1 MGSLCIYIVIF
12 QASRLIVLTL
22 IGEKL
27 INSNKVIKAK
37 LAKTWFP
44 TLVWANCVISEHN
57 TDVIVTTKHKRSII
71 RQLSVITK
79 LKEMKRKI
87 MTQSLK
93 NKNIKSIRLVYETLS
108 KATCIGNQSPVGAL

>member
-1 MGSLCIYIVIF
+1 M
-12 QASRLIVLTL
+12 
-22 IGEKL
+22 
-27 INSNKVIKAK
+27 
-37 LAKTWFP
+37 
-44 TLVWANCVISEHN
+44 
-57 TDVIVTTKHKRSII
+57 I